1 MDGVGQLIVSR
12 IAGIVDCF
20 MTMTRKE
27 VMKTMGYYK
36 NLMIAIEDRRG
47 YREELDDFLMGQAEE
62 IWYPQPF
69 SENELIPF

>member
-1 MDGVGQLIVSR
+1 
-12 IAGIVDCF
+12 
-20 MTMTRKE
+20 
-27 VMKTMGYYK
+27 MGYYK